1 MDRRRQARTGA
12 YYYAYRRRGGTAVEM
27 EMEEEEEEKP
37 SSDWTEDGG
46 AFMYSLSLALSG
58 GKAMHGFEWWRK
70 WRWGGGTFP

>member
-1 MDRRRQARTGA
+1 MDRREQARTGA
-12 YYYAYRRRGGTAVEM
+12 YYYAYRRKGGTAVEM
-27 EMEEEEEEKP
+27 EEEEEEAEQR
-37 SSDWTEDGG
+37 WAEDGG

>member
-1 MDRRRQARTGA
+1 
-12 YYYAYRRRGGTAVEM
+12 
-27 EMEEEEEEKP
+27 MEEEEAEQR
-37 SSDWTEDGG
+37 WAEDGG